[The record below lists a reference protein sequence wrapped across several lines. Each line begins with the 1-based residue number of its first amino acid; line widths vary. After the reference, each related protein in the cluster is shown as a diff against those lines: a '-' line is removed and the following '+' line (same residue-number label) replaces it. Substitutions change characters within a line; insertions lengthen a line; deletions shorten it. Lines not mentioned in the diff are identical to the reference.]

1 VPTTQ
6 QKGTSQII
14 SELWEMV
21 RAYAKQETVDP
32 LKQLWRFVA
41 FGTAAA
47 VIGGVGVIL
56 VLLAVLRALQA
67 ETGPHLTGSLSWVPY
82 LATLGVAT
90 ILAALS
96 GLAITRKK
104 GTRP

>member
-1 VPTTQ
+1 MATTQ
-6 QKGTSQII
+6 HKGTSQII
-14 SELWEMV
+14 SELWELV

-47 VIGGVGVIL
+47 IVGGVGVIL
-56 VLLAVLRALQA
+56 VLLAVLRALQT
-67 ETGPHLTGSLSWVPY
+67 ETGVHLTGSLSWVPY
-82 LATLGVAT
+82 LATLAVAL
-90 ILAALS
+90 IMAALS